1 MEQSIRFCTAPD
13 GGRIAC
19 ATVGAGFPLV
29 VCNGWIS
36 HLELDWEIGHSRR
49 FWEALGER
57 HLVVRYDRRGTGL
70 SDRHVE
76 DYSLEAQVGDLTAV
90 ISALGLQRAALLGFS
105 AGGPITL
112 AYAHRNPGVVSH
124 LVLYGTYARGKYAA
138 ISDLAKALMHLIEAD
153 WGGLGSLAQ
162 ADIYIPGASTEA
174 RQAFA
179 EYERQAAEKD
189 AALAQAAAVGA
200 FDVKHLL
207 GEIHTPALVLHK
219 RGDRPVPFELGRRL
233 ARDLPNS
240 RFMPLEGDVHVL
252 TLGSAGVVIN
262 AIEEFLAGHSVGEA
276 PPARAGP
283 AVGIITR
290 REKDVLRLVAAGKSN
305 RQIAEELSI
314 SINTADRHV
323 SNILAKIGASN
334 RAEAASFAVR
344 SGIA

>member
-13 GGRIAC
+13 GIRIAY
-19 ATVGAGFPLV
+19 ATVGEGYPLV
-29 VCNGWIS
+29 VCQGWIS
-36 HLELDWEIGHSRR
+36 HLELDWAAEHSRR

-70 SDRHVE
+70 SDRKVE
-76 DYSLEAQVGDLTAV
+76 DYSLEAQVGDLAAV
-90 ISALGLQRAALLGFS
+90 ITALGRPKIALLGFS
-105 AGGPITL
+105 AGGPIIL
-112 AYAHRNPGVVSH
+112 AYAHQNPEVVSH
-124 LVLYGTYARGKYAA
+124 LILYATYARGRYLA
-138 ISDLAKALMHLIEAD
+138 ISDLAKALMHLIDAD

-162 ADIYIPGASTEA
+162 ADIYIPGASTEV
-174 RQAFA
+174 RKAFA
-179 EYERQAAEKD
+179 EYQQQSADKE
-189 AALAQAAAVGA
+189 AALGQSAAFAR
-200 FDVKHLL
+200 FDTKHLL
-207 GEIHTPALVLHK
+207 KEIHTPALVMHK

-252 TLGSAGVVIN
+252 TLGSAKVVID
-262 AIEEFLAGHSVGEA
+262 AITEFLAGGSVGE
-276 PPARAGP
+276 PVPTRATS
-283 AVGIITR
+283 AAGIITR
-290 REKDVLRLVAAGKSN
+290 REKDVLRLVAAGRSN

-344 SGIA
+344 TGIA

>member
-1 MEQSIRFCTAPD
+1 M
-13 GGRIAC
+13 IAY
-19 ATVGAGFPLV
+19 ATVGSGYPLV
-29 VCNGWIS
+29 VCQGWIS
-36 HLELDWEIGHSRR
+36 HLELDWATEHSHR
-49 FWEALGER
+49 FWEALGEH
-57 HLVVRYDRRGTGL
+57 HLVVRFDRRGTGL
-70 SDRHVE
+70 SDRKVE
-76 DYSLEAQVGDLTAV
+76 DYSLEAQVGDLAAV
-90 ISALGLQRAALLGFS
+90 ISALRLPKIALLGFS

-112 AYAHRNPGVVSH
+112 AYAHQNPNVVSH
-124 LVLYGTYARGKYAA
+124 LILYGTYARGKYVA
-138 ISDLAKALMHLIEAD
+138 ISDLAQALVHLIDAD

-174 RQAFA
+174 RKAFA
-179 EYERQAAEKD
+179 EYQRQCADKE
-189 AALAQAAAVGA
+189 AALAQSAAFAR
-200 FDVKHLL
+200 FDMKHLL
-207 GEIHTPALVLHK
+207 KEIHTPALVMHK

-240 RFMPLEGDVHVL
+240 RFMPLEGDIHLL
-252 TLGSAGVVIN
+252 TLGSAHTVIN
-262 AIEEFLAGHSVGEA
+262 AILEFLAGGTVGEPA
-276 PPARAGP
+276 PTRATP

-323 SNILAKIGASN
+323 SNILTKISASN